1 MRGALLEPGT
11 APPVRYSRLLIR
23 YLGCNRLGLDFS
35 SAWLA
40 SAFDLVL
47 GRYWHSGADLPSYNV
62 VESQSPECSR
72 PVRAPGNGS
81 AFIVASGVRCGLDA
95 PPGPGLAPVMTLTQ
109 FPQSRPSRRSAAP
122 SASVCQ
128 IADRSITK
136 RGSRHANAQKGT
148 RPRVGIGRLPSAPPL
163 FNMVSVITG
172 DTPVDADSIHSTDI
186 SPALART
193 IEAGS

>member
-1 MRGALLEPGT
+1 
-11 APPVRYSRLLIR
+11 PPVRYSRLLIR

-72 PVRAPGNGS
+72 PVRAPGNGT

-95 PPGPGLAPVMTLTQ
+95 PPGPGLAPVRTLTQ
-109 FPQSRPSRRSAAP
+109 FPKADLREGPQRIESRS
-122 SASVCQ
+122 
-128 IADRSITK
+128 
-136 RGSRHANAQKGT
+136 
-148 RPRVGIGRLPSAPPL
+148 GISCLKSDAVRLPFVQWQDAPQ
-163 FNMVSVITG
+163 
-172 DTPVDADSIHSTDI
+172 
-186 SPALART
+186 RR
-193 IEAGS
+193 